1 MSSSIPECNISFD
14 GENFYNPY
22 VSDIRGPF
30 GKVKVDD
37 EIKINV
43 GLLLFFIII
52 YAFTKSFIALF
63 FLILG
68 ITGLG
73 LSIYKKITIDN
84 SLRIRPCIDFDGSIL
99 PKN

>member
-1 MSSSIPECNISFD
+1 MSSNVPICNYEIN
-14 GENFYNPY
+14 GESYFNPAATKL
-22 VSDIRGPF
+22 RGPL
-30 GKVKVDD
+30 GPLDGNT
-37 EIKINV
+37 EIIINA
-43 GLLLFFIII
+43 GLVFFFIII

-84 SLRIRPCIDFDGSIL
+84 SLRIRPCIDIDGAIL